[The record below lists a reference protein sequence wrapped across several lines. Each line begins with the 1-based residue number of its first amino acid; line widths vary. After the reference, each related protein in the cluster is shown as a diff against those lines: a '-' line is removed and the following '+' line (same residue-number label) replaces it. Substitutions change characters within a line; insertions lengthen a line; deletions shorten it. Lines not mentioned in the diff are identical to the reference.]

1 MHHIIELNPSL
12 SLLQTILNFMCFAK
26 FYRDMLTV
34 WFYKTFLSKYF
45 VQNLYPKDNVPK
57 FPFKDFKTKL

>member
-1 MHHIIELNPSL
+1 
-12 SLLQTILNFMCFAK
+12 MCFAK
-26 FYRDMLTV
+26 FYRDILTV
-34 WFYKTFLSKYF
+34 WLYKTFLSKYF